1 MQRSNILQR
10 SDSTMLYL
18 QLFWTYLKIGTFTIG
33 GGYVMLSMIEREI
46 VDRKGWIDREEFMNM
61 IALAQAAPGLIAV
74 NSAIFI
80 GWRIGGWRG
89 VIATVLGAV
98 LPSFLI
104 ILAIAMVFQSYKD
117 LPAVEAVFK
126 GIRPAVVALIAAPLC
141 RMAVSAK
148 ITWATAIIPIAGA
161 LLIWLG
167 GLSPVWIIFVTVVAT
182 LLYTYLKER
191 KNLTAKRS
199 NSEQRERS
207 NSKMV

>member
-1 MQRSNILQR
+1 
-10 SDSTMLYL
+10 MLYL

-46 VDRKGWIDREEFMNM
+46 VERRRWIEQDEFLNM

-104 ILAIAMVFQSYKD
+104 ILAIAMLFQDYKD
-117 LPAVEAVFK
+117 YPAVEAVFK
-126 GIRPAVVALIAAPLC
+126 GIRPATVALIAAPLC
-141 RMAVSAK
+141 KMAKNAK
-148 ITWATAIIPIAGA
+148 ISWGTAIIPVAGA
-161 LLIWLG
+161 LLIWLA
-167 GLSPVWIIFVTVVAT
+167 GLSPVWVILVTVITT
-182 LLYTYLKER
+182 LGYTYLKER
-191 KNLTAKRS
+191 GTK
-199 NSEQRERS
+199 
-207 NSKMV
+207 

>member
-1 MQRSNILQR
+1 
-10 SDSTMLYL
+10 MLYL

-46 VDRKGWIDREEFMNM
+46 VERKGWIDREEFMNM

-104 ILAIAMVFQSYKD
+104 ILAIAMVFQNYKD

-126 GIRPAVVALIAAPLC
+126 GIRPAVVALIAAPLIN
-141 RMAVSAK
+141 MARNSK
-148 ITWATAIIPIAGA
+148 ITWCTSFIPILGA
-161 LLIWLG
+161 LLIWIG
-167 GLSPVWIIFVTVVAT
+167 GLSPVWIILTIVIVA
-182 LLYTYLKER
+182 LLYTYLMER
-191 KNLTAKRS
+191 RIK
-199 NSEQRERS
+199 
-207 NSKMV
+207 

>member
-1 MQRSNILQR
+1 
-10 SDSTMLYL
+10 MLYL

-46 VDRKGWIDREEFMNM
+46 VDRRGWISQEEFLNM

-98 LPSFLI
+98 LPSFFI
-104 ILAIAMVFQSYKD
+104 ILAIAMVFQDYKD
-117 LPAVEAVFK
+117 LPAVESIFK
-126 GIRPAVVALIAAPLC
+126 GIRPAVVALIAAPLV
-141 RMAVSAK
+141 RMAKSAK
-148 ITWATAIIPIAGA
+148 ITWGTAIIPIAGA

-167 GLSPVWIIFVTVVAT
+167 GLSPVWIILTTVLIT
-182 LLYTYLKER
+182 LLYTWLKEK
-191 KNLTAKRS
+191 KNLTA
-199 NSEQRERS
+199 
-207 NSKMV
+207 